1 MTSRATLV
9 LSNHRPETVGLAKAL
24 MAQHDAVILE
34 EPPDPGFPSMLSGRL
49 GIDPYLETLDL
60 EYPEFGRR
68 MSEGLR
74 ELYRAGKQLYQVEP
88 FLERLLEIHEH
99 FAEGGRPTDL
109 KAGTD
114 LHRVYIAERD
124 ATAALINFYEVSG
137 RGTFDETIDAVKR
150 FARADARRFALR
162 DQMRAEAVAAVLM
175 NDGTHYIEAGQIH
188 YPLFQELKRGLPAGY
203 ALSVTFL
210 MAGAIRE
217 MGYHSHLYGP
227 GDLLTLLYRFHP
239 NRSSREDDLF
249 AGRALIY
256 SKLIAKEEIVETP
269 DPYPH
274 TRDELEVDA
283 TVRHLSLADCSRL
296 FPLVRRAPTDIA
308 RDVVRHYLKHVAGLE
323 PTNPSRRNR

>member
-1 MTSRATLV
+1 MISRATLV
-9 LSNHRPETVGLAKAL
+9 LANHRPETVDLAKAL
-24 MAQHDAVILE
+24 MARHDAVILE
-34 EPPDPGFPSMLSGRL
+34 EPPDPGLTPMISGRL

-68 MSEGLR
+68 MCEVLQGLHR
-74 ELYRAGKQLYQVEP
+74 DGKRLYQIEP
-88 FLERLLEIHEH
+88 FLERLIEIHER
-99 FAEGGRPTDL
+99 FADGGRPADL

-124 ATAALINFYEVSG
+124 ATAALIDFYEVSG
-137 RGTFDETIDAVKR
+137 GGTFEETIGAVKH

-162 DQMRAEAVAAVLM
+162 DRMRAEAVAAVLM
-175 NDGTHYIEAGQIH
+175 NDGTNYIEAGQMH
-188 YPLFQELKRGLPAGY
+188 YPLFQELKRRLPAGY
-203 ALSVTFL
+203 DLTVTFL
-210 MAGAIRE
+210 MAGAVRE
-217 MGYHSHLYGP
+217 MGYRSHLYGP

-239 NRSSREDDLF
+239 NRSRREDDLF

-283 TVRHLSLADCSRL
+283 TVRQLSLADCRRL
-296 FPLVRRAPTDIA
+296 FPLVRRASTDIA
-308 RDVVRHYLKHVAGLE
+308 RDMVRHYLKHFSRLKPA
-323 PTNPSRRNR
+323 NPARSN